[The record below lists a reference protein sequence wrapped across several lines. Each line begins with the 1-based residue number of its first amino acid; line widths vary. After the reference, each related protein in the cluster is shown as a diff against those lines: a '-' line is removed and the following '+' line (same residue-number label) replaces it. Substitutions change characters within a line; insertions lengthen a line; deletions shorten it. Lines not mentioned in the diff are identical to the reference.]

1 MKKIKLLFILGTFF
15 PAQAGGPDSSIY
27 WLNKAFLNLR
37 HKCECLVLSFFYS
50 LNQKDIKKYKIVPN
64 KICKING
71 VKVIFLKFTFFRIL
85 SLSFYKF
92 LFFNLKKYDIV
103 HLNSFFFPITFIS
116 AFFLNFFNMKYCI
129 SLRGELEEHAFKN
142 NFLKKKLFLN
152 IFKHIYKKAI
162 FFHYTTTNEKVKSEK
177 ILGKKFNYEIFPNY
191 ITKETSKMQKNKKR
205 DRYLYLGRL
214 HPKKNIE
221 TIISAYKKFIE
232 KSKSAKKLY
241 LVGTGEEIYV
251 NKLKNYVDKL
261 SVNKKIIFIGKKD
274 YISKF
279 DILNRSKFLI
289 FFSKTENFGNV
300 ILESLVCKTPVI
312 VSNNLPWVDI
322 KKFRTGYFI
331 KNNVNTLTKFL
342 IKAENLSSKDYIK
355 IQKNCKILINRFYIE
370 KKIKYIFKIYNK
382 YI

>member
-1 MKKIKLLFILGTFF
+1 M
-15 PAQAGGPDSSIY
+15 
-27 WLNKAFLNLR
+27 
-37 HKCECLVLSFFYS
+37 
-50 LNQKDIKKYKIVPN
+50 
-64 KICKING
+64 
-71 VKVIFLKFTFFRIL
+71 

-103 HLNSFFFPITFIS
+103 HLNSFFFPITLIS
-116 AFFLNFFNMKYCI
+116 AFFLNFFNIKYCI
-129 SLRGELEEHAFKN
+129 SLRGELEEHAFLKII
-142 NFLKKKLFLN
+142 FLKKKLFLN

-162 FFHYTTTNEKVKSEK
+162 FFHYTTINEKVKSQK

-191 ITKETSKMQKNKKR
+191 ITKEASKMQKNKKR
-205 DRYLYLGRL
+205 DRYIYLGRI

-232 KSKSAKKLY
+232 KSKSSKKLY
-241 LVGTGEEIYV
+241 IVGTGQEIYV

-261 SVNKKIIFIGKKD
+261 NINKKIIFTGKKD

-312 VSNNLPWVDI
+312 VGNNLPWNDI
-322 KKFRTGYFI
+322 KKFRAGYFI
-331 KNNVNTLTKFL
+331 KNNINTLTKFL
-342 IKAENLSSKDYIK
+342 INAENLSSKDYIK
-355 IQKNCKILINRFYIE
+355 IQKNCKILINQFYIE